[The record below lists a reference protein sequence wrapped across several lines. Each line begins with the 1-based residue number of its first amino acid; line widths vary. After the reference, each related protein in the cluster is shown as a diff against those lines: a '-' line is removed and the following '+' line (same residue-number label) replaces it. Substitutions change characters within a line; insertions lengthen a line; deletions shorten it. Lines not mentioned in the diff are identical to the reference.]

1 MRARHTA
8 RGNAQAGTIVMNLL
22 RDGVFAVLAA
32 LWIAGLVQQFGSW
45 PTTIAYVAISLVMAG
60 LILGDRRVLRFAFR
74 RNRRR

>member
-1 MRARHTA
+1 MRARHSGGQQ
-8 RGNAQAGTIVMNLL
+8 RSGRTIVMNLL
-22 RDGVFAVLAA
+22 KDGLFAVLAA

-45 PTTIAYVAISLVMAG
+45 PMMITYVAISIGMAG